1 MVISCEQLVQI
12 SARLVNHVPGAS
24 ISDLRTVSIEGTPDR
39 ARSLRSP
46 LCCITVRTDRG
57 EASGSVELVNYSD
70 AINHARLVQAV
81 AALGLRVLR
90 SGCHTLTVSI
100 EVVDALEGGYHAPW
114 KAILTKRY
122 RGALVYEQW
131 NVAAGAADD
140 SPSELRST
148 SGGLAWMPH
157 PEPLT
162 FDADPFVVDLGGRS
176 WLLYEHIDQRNCG
189 EIWCRELLTS
199 GAGPARPLLQLS
211 THLSYPY
218 VFDHDGRTY
227 MLPEN
232 SAGGRTIAYELVGP
246 ELGLGRQHVL
256 IHDIGVVDP
265 TLVEVNGRWWLFG
278 GIAGLADNAALFA
291 WYADSPFG
299 PFTPH
304 AMNPIKV
311 DARSGRPGGTMWHA
325 QGTLLRPAQNCSVRY
340 GGSLMIM
347 SVTKLSAEEFD
358 EVLLEEIH
366 SPNPHY
372 PAGIHTLARHHS
384 LMAIDG
390 LRDVLSLAK
399 LALLIRR

>member
-1 MVISCEQLVQI
+1 
-12 SARLVNHVPGAS
+12 
-24 ISDLRTVSIEGTPDR
+24 
-39 ARSLRSP
+39 
-46 LCCITVRTDRG
+46 
-57 EASGSVELVNYSD
+57 
-70 AINHARLVQAV
+70 
-81 AALGLRVLR
+81 
-90 SGCHTLTVSI
+90 
-100 EVVDALEGGYHAPW
+100 
-114 KAILTKRY
+114 
-122 RGALVYEQW
+122 
-131 NVAAGAADD
+131 
-140 SPSELRST
+140 
-148 SGGLAWMPH
+148 
-157 PEPLT
+157 
-162 FDADPFVVDLGGRS
+162 
-176 WLLYEHIDQRNCG
+176 
-189 EIWCRELLTS
+189 
-199 GAGPARPLLQLS
+199 
-211 THLSYPY
+211 
-218 VFDHDGRTY
+218 